1 MGIPSYYKRLIDR
14 FPKLV
19 KRGFDAL
26 PRSDVLL
33 MDFNCLIYQC
43 VRGAAPYRA
52 EDKDAWEAALLEA
65 VKAYTVKV
73 WGAAGRPKEVFIAV
87 DGVVPMAK
95 IRQQRLR
102 RFKAPWWAAQERE
115 AGVRAAE
122 TWDTNA
128 ITPGTEFMEKLSIAL
143 RGLCSARGAGWS
155 VSAADE
161 PGEGEQKLMAWIR
174 ALGPQALAGKEVVVY
189 GLDADLIVL
198 SLLGLARSAPQVA
211 SWCLLRELAEFE
223 RDGRAGVFGAL
234 DIKELLRILVP
245 SGGSMPAADY
255 MLEYVC
261 AMSFLGND
269 FLPHSLTVKMRDEG
283 HDKMR
288 AALQQLHAT
297 GARLVSPGGQVQ
309 TRAAAAFVAAW
320 AAAEEGMLAEAI
332 EHKYKMR
339 QPPPRTDAE
348 RAMVRVQNLPFEWR
362 EECAIA
368 TVATG
373 IGSAGGRVTLTADWR
388 EVYYRRWLRGAAPA
402 AAVRIYVE
410 GLQWILD
417 YYTGRPVSYAW
428 QYPWNLPPLWADLQ
442 RGLEEGAEEGQAP
455 PATTPVA
462 PQEQLAMVLPLSSW
476 GLVRRADLR
485 GLPAKAPAFWPQ
497 RFDFFSAG
505 KRWMW
510 ECEAEVPVLSVERL
524 RGLLAAV

>member
-19 KRGFDAL
+19 RRGFDAL

-43 VRGAAPYRA
+43 VRGAGVYKA
-52 EDKDAWEAALLEA
+52 EEKDAWEAALLEA

-73 WGAAGRPKEVFIAV
+73 WGAAGRPAQVHIAV

-102 RFKAPWWAAQERE
+102 RFKAPWWAAAERE

-128 ITPGTEFMEKLSIAL
+128 ITPGTEFMEKLGAAL
-143 RGLCSARGAGWS
+143 RGLCAARGAGWT
-155 VSAADE
+155 VSDAGE

-174 ALGPQALAGKEVVVY
+174 DHAAGMPGKVVVVY

-198 SLLGLARSAPQVA
+198 SLLALARTAPQA
-211 SWCLLRELAEFE
+211 GSWCLLRELAEFE

-234 DIKELLRILVP
+234 DVKELLRILVP
-245 SGGSMPAADY
+245 AGGGAAGASQLSPADY
-255 MLEYVC
+255 MLEYTC

-288 AALQQLHAT
+288 TALQQLHAT
-297 GARLVSPGGQVQ
+297 GARLVSPGGRVQ
-309 TRAAAAFVAAW
+309 NRAAAAFIAAW
-320 AAAEEGMLAEAI
+320 EEALAAAI

-362 EECAIA
+362 EEAAI
-368 TVATG
+368 ATG
-373 IGSAGGRVTLTADWR
+373 IGSAEGVVLTADWR
-388 EVYYRRWLRGAAPA
+388 ETYYRRWLRGAAAGA
-402 AAVRIYVE
+402 AGAPVRIYME

-417 YYTGRPVSYAW
+417 YYLGRPVSYAW
-428 QYPWNLPPLWADLQ
+428 QFPWNLPPLWADLR
-442 RGLEEGAEEGQAP
+442 RGLEEGAEEGAAP
-455 PATTPVA
+455 PPTTPVA
-462 PQEQLAMVLPLSSW
+462 PQEQLAMVLPMSSW
-476 GLVRRADLR
+476 ALVRRADLR
-485 GLPAKAPAFWPQ
+485 ALPAKAPAFWPT

-524 RGLLAAV
+524 RGLLATS